1 MEADV
6 KIVLGLCAGEVGEG
20 LGVAGEEEVVEV
32 VLSVLLAETVCDKFQ
47 IDQSEPEGGCVV
59 SLPVNEV
66 VTPIFVLF
74 DVIVDEVCDEAN
86 CELSVELLTTI
97 TLRPHLFCTL
107 NLDLVVNFDLLRT
120 LNAGLLRSLNAGLQH
135 SPAELAELQSRGIII
150 VDAALHGVS
159 DAVLNILELGSS
171 HIESGSKCVEVVGI
185 DCVIGGTQLLA
196 DQILQEVLQRYLR

>member
-66 VTPIFVLF
+66 VTPIFVLV
-74 DVIVDEVCDEAN
+74 DVIVDEICDEAN

-97 TLRPHLFCTL
+97 TIQPHLFCTL

-135 SPAELAELQSRGIII
+135 SPAELAELLSRGIII

-171 HIESGSKCVEVVGI
+171 HIESSSKCVEVVGI
-185 DCVIGGTQLLA
+185 DCVVGGTQLLA

>member
-97 TLRPHLFCTL
+97 TIQPHLFCTL

-171 HIESGSKCVEVVGI
+171 HIESGSKCVELVGI
-185 DCVIGGTQLLA
+185 DCVVGGTQLLA

>member
-74 DVIVDEVCDEAN
+74 DVIVDEVFDEAN
-86 CELSVELLTTI
+86 CELSVDLLTTI
-97 TLRPHLFCTL
+97 TIQPHLFCTL
-107 NLDLVVNFDLLRT
+107 NLDLVVNF
-120 LNAGLLRSLNAGLQH
+120 NLLRSLNAGLQH

-171 HIESGSKCVEVVGI
+171 HIESGSKCLEVVGI
-185 DCVIGGTQLLA
+185 DCVVGGTQLLA

>member
-97 TLRPHLFCTL
+97 TIQPHLFCTL
-107 NLDLVVNFDLLRT
+107 NLDLVVNF
-120 LNAGLLRSLNAGLQH
+120 NLLRSLNAGLQH

-171 HIESGSKCVEVVGI
+171 HIESGSKCLEVVGI
-185 DCVIGGTQLLA
+185 DCVVGGTQLLA

>member
-97 TLRPHLFCTL
+97 TIQPHLFCTL

-135 SPAELAELQSRGIII
+135 SPAELAELLSRGIII

-171 HIESGSKCVEVVGI
+171 HIESGSKCLEVVGI
-185 DCVIGGTQLLA
+185 DCVVGGTQLLA

>member
-97 TLRPHLFCTL
+97 TIQPHLFCTL

-120 LNAGLLRSLNAGLQH
+120 LNAGLLRTLNAGLQH
-135 SPAELAELQSRGIII
+135 SPAELAELLSRGIII

-171 HIESGSKCVEVVGI
+171 HIESGSKCLEVVGI
-185 DCVIGGTQLLA
+185 DCVVGGTQLLA

>member
-97 TLRPHLFCTL
+97 TIQPHLFCTL
-107 NLDLVVNFDLLRT
+107 NLDLVVNF
-120 LNAGLLRSLNAGLQH
+120 NLLRSLNAGLQH
-135 SPAELAELQSRGIII
+135 SPAELAELLSRGIII

-185 DCVIGGTQLLA
+185 DCVVGGTQLLA

>member
-6 KIVLGLCAGEVGEG
+6 KIVLGLCIGEVGEG

-97 TLRPHLFCTL
+97 TIQPHLFCTL

-171 HIESGSKCVEVVGI
+171 HIESGSKCVELVGI
-185 DCVIGGTQLLA
+185 DCVVGGTQLLA

>member
-32 VLSVLLAETVCDKFQ
+32 VLSVLLADTVCDKFQ

-59 SLPVNEV
+59 SLRVNEV

-97 TLRPHLFCTL
+97 TLQPHLFCTL
-107 NLDLVVNFDLLRT
+107 NLDLVVKFDLLRT
-120 LNAGLLRSLNAGLQH
+120 LNAGLLRTLNAGLQH

-150 VDAALHGVS
+150 VDAAEFRAFS
-159 DAVLNILELGSS
+159 
-171 HIESGSKCVEVVGI
+171 
-185 DCVIGGTQLLA
+185 
-196 DQILQEVLQRYLR
+196 